1 MISGGKDSHIFEY
14 LKSNNISDASKRI
27 NDFRSSF
34 GDNFV
39 LDVQLTN
46 RIDEIEYLKNV
57 LPIAKDKGIPLI
69 ATNDVLFAE
78 QDDYEIHE
86 TKVCINTG
94 KTLNDPNRE
103 RVFSE
108 HQYFKSPQEM
118 IELFKD
124 YDSIIDNTNEISKK
138 CNVCLE
144 TKGYFLPEYPV
155 PKEHNFDS
163 FLKEISTQRIESY
176 IKDFDS
182 EKHSE
187 YLDRLNYELEQ
198 IKTMGFSSYFLIVY
212 DFIEWSKNNDVPVG
226 PGRGSGAGSLVAFA
240 LGITTLDPILHGL
253 LFERF
258 LNPERLSMPDF
269 DVDFC
274 MEKRDMVID
283 YVSKKYGSESVSQIA
298 TFGTM
303 AARAVVRDVARAMG
317 KPYALGDRISKM
329 IPFAPGMTL
338 DKAQEEQP
346 IFAQSIKSDTEV
358 REIVDLSYRL
368 EGIARNVGK
377 HAGGVVIAPGSIS
390 DFCPVYVDRQ
400 SDSVMT
406 QYDKD
411 DVEKIGLVK
420 FDFLGLRTLTVID
433 RAVKSI
439 NKNLDESKKVDLN
452 NIPLNDENVFKL
464 LSSGKTMAVFQLESS
479 GMRDLI
485 KRLKPTKFEEITAL
499 LALYRPGPLNSGM
512 HDEFVDRKHGKSP
525 VTYPHQLLEKV
536 LEETYGVIVYQEQVM
551 EAARVLAGFSLGQ
564 ADILRRAMG
573 KKKKEEM
580 EEQREIFV
588 KGCLKNDIKEKNA
601 EQIFDL
607 INQFAEYGFNKS
619 HSAAYAL
626 ISYQTAY
633 LKTYYPDHFMAAV
646 LSSELG
652 NTDKIY
658 ALTQECSRMGI
669 EVLKPNVQT
678 SNKKFEVNIESKIEY
693 GLGAIKGVADA
704 FIDHLCSKREKTH
717 FKDLW
722 DFSKKIDI
730 RLGGKKSLEAL
741 SQSGAFDSLAPTRSV
756 AIECTK
762 DMLNDGR
769 QLNGNSNLK
778 SGDLFSEMEE
788 SFDPYEKYK
797 NINELTL
804 SEKLELEKKSL
815 GYYLSG
821 HPVLAIENK
830 IKKIRSKT
838 INKLNND
845 TKKASLVCL
854 INSVRQIKDRS
865 GKPLT
870 FINFDD
876 GTGTMDGIVASD
888 VLENCHNFLKEG
900 EILNL
905 KGTVEVDDYRTN
917 DLGSLMFRMRV
928 KEISLLDTELD
939 KKVSEVLINIV
950 DSQAISL
957 QEFSR
962 LLDTIDKSFWENGNC
977 RLNVKVSSDKSEA
990 IVDIGDNFKFNPT
1003 LENLF
1008 YLEDIFGKNILE
1020 I

>member
-1 MISGGKDSHIFEY
+1 
-14 LKSNNISDASKRI
+14 
-27 NDFRSSF
+27 
-34 GDNFV
+34 
-39 LDVQLTN
+39 
-46 RIDEIEYLKNV
+46 
-57 LPIAKDKGIPLI
+57 
-69 ATNDVLFAE
+69 
-78 QDDYEIHE
+78 
-86 TKVCINTG
+86 
-94 KTLNDPNRE
+94 
-103 RVFSE
+103 
-108 HQYFKSPQEM
+108 
-118 IELFKD
+118 
-124 YDSIIDNTNEISKK
+124 
-138 CNVCLE
+138 
-144 TKGYFLPEYPV
+144 
-155 PKEHNFDS
+155 
-163 FLKEISTQRIESY
+163 
-176 IKDFDS
+176 
-182 EKHSE
+182 
-187 YLDRLNYELEQ
+187 
-198 IKTMGFSSYFLIVY
+198 
-212 DFIEWSKNNDVPVG
+212 
-226 PGRGSGAGSLVAFA
+226 
-240 LGITTLDPILHGL
+240 
-253 LFERF
+253 
-258 LNPERLSMPDF
+258 
-269 DVDFC
+269 
-274 MEKRDMVID
+274 
-283 YVSKKYGSESVSQIA
+283 
-298 TFGTM
+298 
-303 AARAVVRDVARAMG
+303 
-317 KPYALGDRISKM
+317 
-329 IPFAPGMTL
+329 
-338 DKAQEEQP
+338 
-346 IFAQSIKSDTEV
+346 
-358 REIVDLSYRL
+358 
-368 EGIARNVGK
+368 
-377 HAGGVVIAPGSIS
+377 
-390 DFCPVYVDRQ
+390 
-400 SDSVMT
+400 
-406 QYDKD
+406 
-411 DVEKIGLVK
+411 
-420 FDFLGLRTLTVID
+420 
-433 RAVKSI
+433 
-439 NKNLDESKKVDLN
+439 
-452 NIPLNDENVFKL
+452 
-464 LSSGKTMAVFQLESS
+464 
-479 GMRDLI
+479 
-485 KRLKPTKFEEITAL
+485 
-499 LALYRPGPLNSGM
+499 
-512 HDEFVDRKHGKSP
+512 
-525 VTYPHQLLEKV
+525 
-536 LEETYGVIVYQEQVM
+536 
-551 EAARVLAGFSLGQ
+551 
-564 ADILRRAMG
+564 
-573 KKKKEEM
+573 M

-769 QLNGNSNLK
+769 QLNGNPNLK

-830 IKKIRSKT
+830 IKKLRSKT

-977 RLNVKVSSDKSEA
+977 RLNVKVSSDQSEA
-990 IVDIGDNFKFNPT
+990 VVDIGDNFKFNPT

>member
-1 MISGGKDSHIFEY
+1 
-14 LKSNNISDASKRI
+14 
-27 NDFRSSF
+27 
-34 GDNFV
+34 
-39 LDVQLTN
+39 
-46 RIDEIEYLKNV
+46 
-57 LPIAKDKGIPLI
+57 
-69 ATNDVLFAE
+69 
-78 QDDYEIHE
+78 
-86 TKVCINTG
+86 
-94 KTLNDPNRE
+94 
-103 RVFSE
+103 
-108 HQYFKSPQEM
+108 
-118 IELFKD
+118 
-124 YDSIIDNTNEISKK
+124 
-138 CNVCLE
+138 
-144 TKGYFLPEYPV
+144 
-155 PKEHNFDS
+155 
-163 FLKEISTQRIESY
+163 
-176 IKDFDS
+176 
-182 EKHSE
+182 
-187 YLDRLNYELEQ
+187 
-198 IKTMGFSSYFLIVY
+198 
-212 DFIEWSKNNDVPVG
+212 
-226 PGRGSGAGSLVAFA
+226 
-240 LGITTLDPILHGL
+240 
-253 LFERF
+253 
-258 LNPERLSMPDF
+258 
-269 DVDFC
+269 
-274 MEKRDMVID
+274 
-283 YVSKKYGSESVSQIA
+283 
-298 TFGTM
+298 
-303 AARAVVRDVARAMG
+303 
-317 KPYALGDRISKM
+317 
-329 IPFAPGMTL
+329 
-338 DKAQEEQP
+338 
-346 IFAQSIKSDTEV
+346 
-358 REIVDLSYRL
+358 
-368 EGIARNVGK
+368 
-377 HAGGVVIAPGSIS
+377 
-390 DFCPVYVDRQ
+390 
-400 SDSVMT
+400 MT

-439 NKNLDESKKVDLN
+439 NKNLDESKKIDLN

-669 EVLKPNVQT
+669 KVLKPNVQT
-678 SNKKFEVNIESKIEY
+678 SNKKFEVNIESEIEY

-888 VLENCHNFLKEG
+888 VLENCHDLLKEG

-977 RLNVKVSSDKSEA
+977 RLNVKVSSDQSEA
-990 IVDIGDNFKFNPT
+990 VVDIGDNFKFNPT